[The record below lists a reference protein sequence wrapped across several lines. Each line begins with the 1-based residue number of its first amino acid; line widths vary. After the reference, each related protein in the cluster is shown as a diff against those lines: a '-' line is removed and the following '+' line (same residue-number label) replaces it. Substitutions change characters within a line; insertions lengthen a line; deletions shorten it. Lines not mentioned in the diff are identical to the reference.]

1 MKDACVSEGRFR
13 YLDHMTDAIIEAYG
27 STLDEA
33 FENSARGLVETMFD
47 FTEAMTSNNNN
58 NISSNSSAVD
68 KKEIQ
73 IKAQGF
79 DLQNLLYDWLE
90 KVMLVILMDHV
101 ILFDFKVKISKK
113 NSDDYHYLLLGTAK
127 AENQNLE
134 KYHYKVEVKAVTYH
148 EMEIIEEREKNRVTI
163 RFLLDL

>member
-1 MKDACVSEGRFR
+1 MKDACVSERRFR
-13 YLDHMTDAIIEAYG
+13 YLDHMTDALIEAYG
-27 STLDEA
+27 GNLDEA
-33 FENSARGLVETMFD
+33 FENSARGLVDTMFD
-47 FTEAMTSNNNN
+47 LTDTMTNTNF
-58 NISSNSSAVD
+58 SSLPSAVD

-90 KVMLVILMDHV
+90 KVMLVILMEHV
-101 ILFDFKVKISKK
+101 ILFDFKVKISEK
-113 NSDDYHYLLLGTAK
+113 NFDGYHYLLLGTAK

-134 KYHYKVEVKAVTYH
+134 KHHYKLEVKAITYH
-148 EMEIIEEREKNRVTI
+148 EMEIKEEREKNRVTI